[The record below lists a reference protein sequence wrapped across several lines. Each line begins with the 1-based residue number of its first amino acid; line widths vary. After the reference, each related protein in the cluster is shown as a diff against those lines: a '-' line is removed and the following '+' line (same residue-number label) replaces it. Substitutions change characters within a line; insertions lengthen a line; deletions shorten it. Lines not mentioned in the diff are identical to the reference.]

1 MSASVRV
8 QILGVLLTLVWLQ
21 AACGKDDSSSTAPS
35 TPGTA
40 TEFFN
45 GDLAVNASIF
55 YSFTVTNAGNVSI
68 TLASLNSGNLA
79 AASRTTV
86 GLGLGIPEGTGCAL
100 SSSITTVPGF
110 VAQLTSS
117 QSPGIYCVNIADV
130 GTLTATLKFSV
141 RIVHP

>member
-45 GDLAVNASIF
+45 GDLRF
-55 YSFTVTNAGNVSI
+55 
-68 TLASLNSGNLA
+68 
-79 AASRTTV
+79 
-86 GLGLGIPEGTGCAL
+86 
-100 SSSITTVPGF
+100 
-110 VAQLTSS
+110 LT
-117 QSPGIYCVNIADV
+117 Q
-130 GTLTATLKFSV
+130 F
-141 RIVHP
+141 